1 MSEFGGFGWTG
12 WLWAGL
18 RWFGSFFG
26 LGGVNDQ
33 LKLAVRW
40 LKSRLF
46 EIWEAVTRALQRLGL
61 LAKVVASI
69 FKRLWTDIIRPF
81 IAGWVKWIQ
90 NVAALLKKWLDPI
103 VRFIRAIRDNIMR
116 IYERFVRPVL
126 DAIDIA
132 RRVLRIAAAL
142 GLDWAKALEEK
153 LTRVTEIIT
162 EPFLKI
168 VAKLNEAI
176 DWINRIITI
185 DGLLQRF
192 TLFRSLW
199 MYRRIFVNFTINTG
213 YRKATQAEKDYVF
226 STPERPSIAA
236 RRAAVINAAQG
247 RDAAINARV
256 SETVAEI
263 LASIR
268 F

>member
-1 MSEFGGFGWTG
+1 MSDFGGFGWTG

-26 LGGVNDQ
+26 LGGINND
-33 LKLAVRW
+33 LKIAVRW

-46 EIWEAVTRALQRLGL
+46 EVWEAVTRALQRLGL
-61 LAKVVASI
+61 LAKVVANI

-90 NVAALLKKWLDPI
+90 NVAALLKKWLGPI
-103 VRFIRAIRDNIMR
+103 VDFLRRVRDEILKF
-116 IYERFVRPVL
+116 YERFVRPVL

-142 GLDWAKALEEK
+142 GLDWAKALEQK

-199 MYRRIFVNFTINTG
+199 MYRRIFVNFTVNTG
-213 YRKATQAEKDYVF
+213 FRKATQTEKDYV
-226 STPERPSIAA
+226 SLAPERPTIAT
-236 RRAAVINAAQG
+236 RRAEIIKAATGQ
-247 RDAAINARV
+247 DPVVNARAHEIV
-256 SETVAEI
+256 GEI
-263 LASIR
+263 LASLR
-268 F
+268 R